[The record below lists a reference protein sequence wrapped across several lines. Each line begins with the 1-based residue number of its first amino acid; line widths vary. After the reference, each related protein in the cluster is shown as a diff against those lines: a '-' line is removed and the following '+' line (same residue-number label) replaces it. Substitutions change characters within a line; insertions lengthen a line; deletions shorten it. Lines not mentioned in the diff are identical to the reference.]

1 MNHISCKCDLQR
13 SHSEYIT
20 EVEFKFRPDPHRRGN
35 FTYTRPQQRLAPEE
49 AQAKEMA
56 LDPIYKFKK

>member
-1 MNHISCKCDLQR
+1 MGQFYVYQATTEIST
-13 SHSEYIT
+13 I
-20 EVEFKFRPDPHRRGN
+20 
-35 FTYTRPQQRLAPEE
+35 QRLAPEE